1 MLCRLL
7 TCPTQRKNK
16 AFSLS
21 NDPFDFLANGLIM
34 RLYVFHQTKYRYPSP
49 VKESFNEV
57 RLKPISNEWQKCES
71 CFVNVIP
78 TAQLRQYLD
87 LNGNLVH
94 HFEIP
99 QDHSK
104 LIIESR
110 STVTTQSRVNFEA
123 FPYGKTMKS
132 LREVEGQTDA
142 RPYLQSSSYVEINPE
157 AWRLAVDIQGE
168 SQDIFQTAYQIM
180 AFIYHNFEY
189 SKSTTSVDTH
199 GNQALELRKGVC
211 QDFAHAAL
219 ILCRCLQEFAPLCQR
234 IFFRPYEG
242 SNHERFRGFSCMDR
256 SFGKWFWLVWIGST
270 NNQVV
275 DENYI
280 VLGTGLDY
288 KDVAPVTGSYFGK
301 LPKSMEVSVTV
312 KRLDGSID

>member
-1 MLCRLL
+1 
-7 TCPTQRKNK
+7 
-16 AFSLS
+16 
-21 NDPFDFLANGLIM
+21 M

-219 ILCRCLQEFAPLCQR
+219 ILCRCLGIPAR
-234 IFFRPYEG
+234 YVSGYFFDRTRDQTMRG
-242 SNHERFRGFSCMDR
+242 SEASHAWIEVLVNGFGWYGLDP
-256 SFGKWFWLVWIGST
+256 T

-312 KRLDGSID
+312 KRLDGLID

>member
-1 MLCRLL
+1 
-7 TCPTQRKNK
+7 
-16 AFSLS
+16 
-21 NDPFDFLANGLIM
+21 M

-219 ILCRCLQEFAPLCQR
+219 ILCRCLGIPAR
-234 IFFRPYEG
+234 DVSGYFFDRTRDQTMRG
-242 SNHERFRGFSCMDR
+242 SEASHAWIEVLVNGFGWYGLDP
-256 SFGKWFWLVWIGST
+256 T

>member
-1 MLCRLL
+1 
-7 TCPTQRKNK
+7 
-16 AFSLS
+16 
-21 NDPFDFLANGLIM
+21 M

-57 RLKPISNEWQKCES
+57 RLKPISNQWQKCES

-132 LREVEGQTDA
+132 LREVEGQTVA

-168 SQDIFQTAYQIM
+168 SLDIFQTAYQIK

-199 GNQALELRKGVC
+199 
-211 QDFAHAAL
+211 
-219 ILCRCLQEFAPLCQR
+219 
-234 IFFRPYEG
+234 
-242 SNHERFRGFSCMDR
+242 
-256 SFGKWFWLVWIGST
+256 
-270 NNQVV
+270 
-275 DENYI
+275 
-280 VLGTGLDY
+280 
-288 KDVAPVTGSYFGK
+288 
-301 LPKSMEVSVTV
+301 
-312 KRLDGSID
+312 